1 MKNTSIQAT
10 TAEYKALDGQ
20 VSVDEAKGIVECFVA
35 AIGNKDSVGD
45 ICLPGCFNGSL
56 KRRKPRV
63 VWGHNWNEPIGK
75 VLEIYEVG
83 PNDPRLPA
91 KMRSGGVGGLFA
103 KVQFNLKS
111 ERGRE
116 AFANVSFF
124 GHEQEWSIGYKTLDA
139 VYDPAQ
145 SANLLK
151 EVELYEVSPV
161 LHGANQLTGTISI
174 KAAKQPLKDPKGGLT
189 AAGRAHFKRTEGA
202 NLKPGV
208 KGAADTPQKM
218 RRKGSFLTRFFTNPR
233 GPMKDAKGRPTRLA
247 LSAAAWGEPVPQDRS
262 DAAKLAAK
270 GRRLLE
276 RYENTKKKSE
286 DSQIQ
291 TKNHIGDVYA
301 SSITLARPQ
310 DAARLAL
317 TEAVA
322 RHFGGPCRI
331 MYADQNM
338 IVAEMRRDG
347 VNTTLRIPY
356 HSQGDGYMFG
366 TSEEVKPQVV
376 YVPTDSSAPAHAFGW
391 QGSPEKNEGGCGCD
405 SCGKPMPS
413 WNSFKEHNP
422 GKHLFVHSADD
433 IGLFA
438 AINEAAGE
446 KELDIELLDVGV
458 AIKNIDSLDDASY
471 EELIELIDDF
481 EEKRLGATLRR
492 VGRTMDRFDPDA
504 IDADMDR
511 IVQEGTPFERPSTR
525 INRPDA
531 ARKPKP
537 ARMMPSVPQE
547 EPKPEKVPEP
557 VPERQPQ
564 KPRVPQPPIPAPQP
578 VRPTPVRPS
587 VPVGGLTGAIAPSKK
602 AGPKRTTAILNAAK
616 AGRKEWAQLLAGR
629 GAKPGPEHLLDIM
642 YYGPQL
648 SDAKR
653 KNDTTSIGRKV
664 SINDLS
670 PEKIYVRRASSGV
683 SLDDLAKELSAKH
696 NMTISAQQIRQLELE
711 YMNSVRDFKKSWP
724 DKKISAVKD
733 PAKKSRL
740 EDLRDRVKKVEK
752 FIEDPFAN
760 RSMVFGFDPYRGKG
774 PKTRPPMK
782 GGSPREVFESRM
794 AGESLEQAAERLGT
808 TREKVRQMEQK
819 YIAQLRKREELAN
832 KLGEALKEL
841 DSVALGI
848 DKPAGEETQLDDDTA
863 AMFWQTMAMLRG
875 EWEPATMEKDG
886 YEYSHDEAIAAM
898 RETAAQLERNYY
910 SWNNIAASLF
920 RKAADLHQQVVAE
933 GSYKK
938 FRDTNYSSLVNNPIR
953 NMPELD
959 KFRSR

>member
-1 MKNTSIQAT
+1 MKNTSIQSN

-20 VSVDEAKGIVECFVA
+20 VSVDEARGIVECFVA

-45 ICLPGCFNGSL
+45 VVLPGAFNASL

-75 VLEIYEVG
+75 VLEIFEVS

-124 GHEQEWSIGYKTLDA
+124 GMEQEWSIGYKTLDA

-145 SANLLK
+145 NANLLK

-174 KAAKQPLKDPKGGLT
+174 KAANQPLKDPKGGLT

-276 RYENTKKKSE
+276 RYENTKKKS
-286 DSQIQ
+286 DGSDIQ

-301 SSITLARPQ
+301 AGISLARPQ

-347 VNTTLRIPY
+347 TNTTLRIPY

-376 YVPTDSSAPAHAFGW
+376 YVPTDTSRPAHAFGW
-391 QGSPEKNEGGCGCD
+391 EGSPEKNNDGGCGCD

-413 WNSFKEHNP
+413 WNAFKEHNP
-422 GKHLFVHSADD
+422 GKHLFIHSADD
-433 IGLFA
+433 IGLLSA
-438 AINEAAGE
+438 LNDAAGE
-446 KELDIELLDVGV
+446 KELDVELLDVGL
-458 AIKNIDSLDDASY
+458 AIKNIDNLQEDEYND
-471 EELIELIDDF
+471 LIELIDDF
-481 EEKRLGATLRR
+481 EEKKLGATLSRARR
-492 VGRTMDRFDPDA
+492 GARGVLESFDPDA

-511 IVQEGTPFERPSTR
+511 LVQEGTPFERPDTR
-525 INRPDA
+525 I
-531 ARKPKP
+531 RKPAP

-557 VPERQPQ
+557 VPDKVPQ
-564 KPRVPQPPIPAPQP
+564 KPRVPQPPIPVPQP
-578 VRPTPVRPS
+578 VRPTPVRPG
-587 VPVGGLTGAIAPSKK
+587 VPVGLTGNI
-602 AGPKRTTAILNAAK
+602 
-616 AGRKEWAQLLAGR
+616 AGRR
-629 GAKPGPEHLLDIM
+629 P
-642 YYGPQL
+642 
-648 SDAKR
+648 
-653 KNDTTSIGRKV
+653 
-664 SINDLS
+664 
-670 PEKIYVRRASSGV
+670 
-683 SLDDLAKELSAKH
+683 
-696 NMTISAQQIRQLELE
+696 
-711 YMNSVRDFKKSWP
+711 
-724 DKKISAVKD
+724 
-733 PAKKSRL
+733 
-740 EDLRDRVKKVEK
+740 K
-752 FIEDPFAN
+752 F
-760 RSMVFGFDPYRGKG
+760 
-774 PKTRPPMK
+774 RPPTSFIMDLP
-782 GGSPREVFESRM
+782 GRPTWTPRETNGRSPREIFESRM
-794 AGESLEQAAERLGT
+794 AGETLEQVGKRLRMKRER
-808 TREKVRQMEQK
+808 VRQMEQR
-819 YIAQLRKREELAN
+819 YIHQLRKREALAQ
-832 KLGEALKEL
+832 KFQEALLERDGPKTPQ
-841 DSVALGI
+841 GR
-848 DKPAGEETQLDDDTA
+848 GLDDDTA
-863 AMFWQTMAMLRG
+863 AMFWQTEDALRG
-875 EWEPATMEKDG
+875 EWTPANLRTDG
-886 YEYSHDEAIAAM
+886 YNYTHDDMVKAM
-898 RETAAQLERNYY
+898 RAQAKIMSEYYMDEEAAD
-910 SWNNIAASLF
+910 LF
-920 RKAADLHQQVVAE
+920 RQAADLHDQVVTD
-933 GSYKK
+933 GSYKT
-938 FRDTNYSSLVNNPIR
+938 FRNVDPAINRARGMRRNLPKR

-959 KFRSR
+959 KFRK